1 MKTINTMSVDELKE
15 SFTTAR
21 ELVLVLMRQQKLDH
35 IDISDEEVAKL
46 DRTTMML
53 IYRDDVK
60 NFTRYIPVPK
70 VL

>member
-15 SFTTAR
+15 SLTTAR